1 MKNSHDKDD
10 VRSISVPARRIE
22 RLGKLGSLTAGVA
35 SSMALNGVK
44 QLAQGKRP
52 SLRNLL
58 LTPSNVKRVSD
69 QLAQMRGAAMKIG
82 QLMSMDAG
90 DVLPPELSQILVRLR
105 DNAHPMPPAQLKRV
119 LNAEW
124 PAQWL
129 RSFHKFD
136 VQPIAAAS
144 IGQVHRGQ
152 LTDGRDLAIKVQYPG
167 VAKSIDSDVA
177 NVGVLMRMSGLL
189 PKGFE
194 LASYLEEG
202 RKQLH
207 EETNYNRE
215 ATQLKRFG
223 DLLADKTQFV
233 VPEIHGDWSTANI
246 LTMTYVAGVPIE
258 SVAEETQEIRDQV
271 AKDLID
277 LTIHELFSFGVMQT
291 DPNFANYLYQPD
303 NQRIALLDFG
313 ATHKISPPLVQIYHQ
328 LMLAGLSGDDVAL
341 EETIEGIGF
350 IDENTKDSQ
359 RKQIVHMVKLVFD
372 TLQNN
377 RYLDF
382 ADTKLATHLQDSAM
396 ALAKDGFL
404 PPPLPIDVLLLQRKF
419 GGMFLLAAKLAARV
433 DVVSLLADHLKGTAL
448 HNKTNRSC
456 QTNENTHR
464 LLAQPKSMRSII
476 APLSESSGTV

>member
-194 LASYLEEG
+194 LAPYLEEG

-207 EETNYNRE
+207 E
-215 ATQLKRFG
+215 G
-223 DLLADKTQFV
+223 C
-233 VPEIHGDWSTANI
+233 
-246 LTMTYVAGVPIE
+246 
-258 SVAEETQEIRDQV
+258 
-271 AKDLID
+271 
-277 LTIHELFSFGVMQT
+277 
-291 DPNFANYLYQPD
+291 
-303 NQRIALLDFG
+303 
-313 ATHKISPPLVQIYHQ
+313 
-328 LMLAGLSGDDVAL
+328 
-341 EETIEGIGF
+341 
-350 IDENTKDSQ
+350 
-359 RKQIVHMVKLVFD
+359 
-372 TLQNN
+372 
-377 RYLDF
+377 
-382 ADTKLATHLQDSAM
+382 
-396 ALAKDGFL
+396 
-404 PPPLPIDVLLLQRKF
+404 
-419 GGMFLLAAKLAARV
+419 
-433 DVVSLLADHLKGTAL
+433 
-448 HNKTNRSC
+448 C
-456 QTNENTHR
+456 QTNENSHR
-464 LLAQPKSMRSII
+464 I
-476 APLSESSGTV
+476 AGAALIYALNSWRHSVRAAVRLILKLSRE

>member
-1 MKNSHDKDD
+1 MKNSHDKDN
-10 VRSISVPARRIE
+10 VRSISVPARRIA

-44 QLAQGKRP
+44 QLGQGKRP

-58 LTPSNVKRVSD
+58 LTPSNIKRVSD

-136 VQPIAAAS
+136 VLPIAAAS
-144 IGQVHRGQ
+144 IGQVHRAQ
-152 LTDGRDLAIKVQYPG
+152 LKDGRDLAIKVQYPG

-194 LASYLEEG
+194 LAAYLEEG

-207 EETNYNRE
+207 EETNYTRE
-215 ATQLKRFG
+215 ATQLVRFG
-223 DLLADKTQFV
+223 DLLADRTQFI
-233 VPEIHGDWSTANI
+233 VPEMHGDWSTPNI
-246 LTMTYVAGVPIE
+246 LTMAYVGGVPIE
-258 SVAEETQEIRDQV
+258 SVAEETQEIRDQI
-271 AKDLID
+271 ATDLID

-313 ATHKISPPLVQIYHQ
+313 ATHEISPPIVQSYRK
-328 LMLAGLSGDDVAL
+328 LMLAGFSDDNVAL
-341 EETIEGIGF
+341 EETIEGLGF

-359 RKQIVHMVKLVFD
+359 RQQVVHMVKLVFD
-372 TLQNN
+372 ALQNN

-382 ADTKLATHLQDSAM
+382 ADTKLATHLQDAAM

-404 PPPLPIDVLLLQRKF
+404 PPPLPIDVLLVQRKF

-433 DVVSLLADHLKGTAL
+433 DVVSLLADHLRETAL
-448 HNKTNRSC
+448 HNETNRSC
-456 QTNENTHR
+456 QTNENTHQT
-464 LLAQPKSMRSII
+464 A
-476 APLSESSGTV
+476 GTA

>member
-1 MKNSHDKDD
+1 MKNSHDKDN
-10 VRSISVPARRIE
+10 VRSISVPARRIK

-277 LTIHELFSFGVMQT
+277 LTLHELFSFGVMQT

-313 ATHKISPPLVQIYHQ
+313 ATHKISPPLVQIYHR
-328 LMLAGLSGDDVAL
+328 LMLAGLSGDNVAL
-341 EETIEGIGF
+341 EETIKGIGF

-456 QTNENTHR
+456 HTNENSHR
-464 LLAQPKSMRSII
+464 I
-476 APLSESSGTV
+476 SGVT

>member
-22 RLGKLGSLTAGVA
+22 RLGKLGSLTASVA

-341 EETIEGIGF
+341 EETIKGIGF

-448 HNKTNRSC
+448 HNKTNRSG
-456 QTNENTHR
+456 QTNENTW
-464 LLAQPKSMRSII
+464 QI
-476 APLSESSGTV
+476 ASPA

>member
-1 MKNSHDKDD
+1 MKNSLDKDD

-382 ADTKLATHLQDSAM
+382 ADTKLATHLQDAAI

-404 PPPLPIDVLLLQRKF
+404 PPRLPIDVLLLQRKF

-433 DVVSLLADHLKGTAL
+433 DVVSLLADYLRETAL

-456 QTNENTHR
+456 QTNKNTH
-464 LLAQPKSMRSII
+464 QI
-476 APLSESSGTV
+476 AGTA

>member
-90 DVLPPELSQILVRLR
+90 DVLLPELSQILVRLR

-341 EETIEGIGF
+341 EETIKGIGF

-359 RKQIVHMVKLVFD
+359 RKQIVYMVKLVFN

-382 ADTKLATHLQDSAM
+382 ADTKLATHLQDAAM

-456 QTNENTHR
+456 QTNENKH
-464 LLAQPKSMRSII
+464 LI
-476 APLSESSGTV
+476 AGIA